1 MIKMQKQFY
10 EVLIQKL
17 IRISK
22 SKNDFLLAVHQS
34 WPSIWL
40 VSHRPF
46 DLLLQPQEN
55 QFPAAAAG
63 QNLSACLELQALHYS
78 KYTQGTLS

>member
-34 WPSIWL
+34 GPSI
-40 VSHRPF
+40 
-46 DLLLQPQEN
+46 
-55 QFPAAAAG
+55 
-63 QNLSACLELQALHYS
+63 
-78 KYTQGTLS
+78 